1 LVITSTGTQAPY
13 SIAGFSITYQDAGY
27 R

>member
-13 SIAGFSITYQDAGY
+13 SVSGFSITYQDAGY